1 MRSSRRPCALVALV
15 GDSGTGKT
23 TLAERLIPAL
33 AARGL
38 AVGTVKHASHGFEA
52 DRPGKDSQRHYAS
65 GARAVVLAC
74 DGQLASF
81 VRRDAAG
88 PLRLAEALA
97 LLPDGLDL
105 VLVEGFSWEP
115 VPRIVVVRE
124 GRAPRAEH
132 LRSGPVLRTVRVAEH
147 APGAKPAFSDDLV
160 EALAGEIVECFAME
174 EAG

>member
-1 MRSSRRPCALVALV
+1 MSSGRRRSGVVALV

-65 GARAVVLAC
+65 GAQAVALAC

-88 PLRLAEALA
+88 PVRLAEALA

-115 VPRIVVVRE
+115 IPRVVIVRE

-147 APGAKPAFSDDLV
+147 APGTKPAFSDDLV